1 MTQKITSL
9 FLVLAFFS
17 YQSYHTLVYINYYV
31 QYDYFMKV
39 LCENKDN
46 ADKPTCNG
54 KCHLKKQL
62 KQQKPPQEESPFSK
76 TTTTTFYPEILA
88 VLLQKI
94 KNKELQVLQS
104 AYNCPSSFQINQAF
118 LRPIFHPPKNLL

>member
-1 MTQKITSL
+1 MAQKITSL

-31 QYDYFMKV
+31 QYDYFVKV

-46 ADKPTCNG
+46 PEKPACNG

-62 KQQKPPQEESPFSK
+62 NQQKPPQEDAPFSK
-76 TTTTTFYPEILA
+76 TATTFYPEILA

-94 KNKELQVLQS
+94 KNQELQVQQK
-104 AYNCPSSFQINQAF
+104 AYNCPISSQINQAF